1 MKERMDKVSEAWL
14 PRSWTMLVVKILKVI
29 DRILIRVSRNNRVKI
44 KTRRQ
49 IRKLKLGIIK

>member
-1 MKERMDKVSEAWL
+1 MDKVSEAWL

-44 KTRRQ
+44 KTKRQ